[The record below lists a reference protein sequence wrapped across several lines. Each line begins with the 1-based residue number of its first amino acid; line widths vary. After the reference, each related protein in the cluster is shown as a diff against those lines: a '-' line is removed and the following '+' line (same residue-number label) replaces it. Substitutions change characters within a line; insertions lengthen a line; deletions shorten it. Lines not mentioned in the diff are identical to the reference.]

1 MGNLAYQR
9 ALPPSMSRID
19 NFFHV
24 SQLRKY
30 VSYPSSILEVEP
42 LLIKGNVNEEMK
54 YEKVP
59 IRLMNIKYQGLRCR
73 TIPYVKIQWSNH
85 MEREETWEFEE
96 RMRTRHPHLF
106 KDLTNSSLEDKTSN
120 KEGGM

>member
-9 ALPPSMSRID
+9 ALPPGMSRID
-19 NFFHV
+19 YVFHV

-30 VSYPSSILEVEP
+30 VSYPSSILEVEL
-42 LLIKGNVNEEMK
+42 LLIKGNVNEKMK
-54 YEKVP
+54 YEEVP
-59 IRLMNIKYQGLRCR
+59 IRVMDTKYHVLRCR
-73 TIPYVKIQWSNH
+73 TIPYIKIQWSNH
-85 MEREETWEFEE
+85 MEREATWEFEE

-106 KDLTNSSLEDKTSN
+106 KDLSNSSFENETSN